1 MQWSLFYPQGEQGK
15 VGDRGEKGDQGNPVS
30 IVLILQKRDTLK
42 LS

>member
-1 MQWSLFYPQGEQGK
+1 MQWSLFYPQGKQGK

-30 IVLILQKRDTLK
+30 IVLILQKRGTLK